1 MDADG
6 TELNYSIHEKQVG
19 DLIRGLIS
27 VSDAK
32 QLPSS
37 VQLEIDIT
45 QLFRKQGEWRFSFP
59 LERQR

>member
-1 MDADG
+1 
-6 TELNYSIHEKQVG
+6 LIHG
-19 DLIRGLIS
+19 IIS

-37 VQLEIDIT
+37 IQLEIEIT
-45 QLFRKQGEWRFSFP
+45 QLFEKKGEWHFAFP